1 MTHKRFLQAHDR
13 RARYAICA
21 EYASRIV
28 PRTFHGL
35 LPLAPA
41 LGVGVHFAV
50 CESKPPGMH
59 GGTGLEQLV
68 ARGGTD
74 CTGGRKPGRKG
85 RSKALKLA
93 GITFGMARKKPPT
106 GRALGSTA
114 FGAGRTSSATGR
126 VLSLATGCDSLVGWL
141 HADALALATAGS
153 EDSELELDEE
163 LLELVRRF
171 LFSGRTGTC
180 PWLQAGSAGLVD
192 VGASLTKVQLLPAG
206 LSDSSD
212 SISLAA
218 DATDA

>member
-1 MTHKRFLQAHDR
+1 MTGVQDLQCIP
-13 RARYAICA
+13 ICA
-21 EYASRIV
+21 EYARRIV

-35 LPLAPA
+35 LPLAAA
-41 LGVGVHFAV
+41 LGVGGYFAV
-50 CESKPPGMH
+50 CESKAPGTH

-74 CTGGRKPGRKG
+74 CAGGRKPGRKG

-93 GITFGMARKKPPT
+93 GITVGMARKKPPT
-106 GRALGSTA
+106 GRAVGSTA
-114 FGAGRTSSATGR
+114 FGAGHTSSAAGR

-141 HADALALATAGS
+141 HADALALAIAG
-153 EDSELELDEE
+153 SELELDEE
-163 LLELVRRF
+163 LVELLLIRRF